1 MPMQESARVHPHL
14 LTAVRILAVT
24 LGAYGLTALVTM
36 ALSLALAGLGMAR
49 VEAVTAATLA
59 SFAIFA
65 CLSMMAFHA
74 RSVARIWA
82 IFVMVSVPLALLIW
96 LCGPKP

>member
-14 LTAVRILAVT
+14 LTAARILAVT

-65 CLSMMAFHA
+65 CLSMAAFHTC
-74 RSVARIWA
+74 SVVRVWA
-82 IFVMVSVPLALLIW
+82 IFIMAGAPLVLMIW
-96 LCGPKP
+96 LCGPK